1 MYRPSRFHLYRE
13 IIPTFALHSSL
24 KLSIEELQ
32 MFQREAR
39 LYWSGLETEDVLLER
54 LERVLSRTG
63 SGAGDG
69 K

>member
-1 MYRPSRFHLYRE
+1 
-13 IIPTFALHSSL
+13 L

-63 SGAGDG
+63 SIAGDG